1 MNDKPESHNTTL
13 LVSMHPDLKNHIRA
27 GAERDYITM
36 AEVIRKLIIADMR
49 KNP

>member
-1 MNDKPESHNTTL
+1 MNDKPESHNKTI
-13 LVSMHPDLKNHIRA
+13 LVSLHPDLKAHIRA
-27 GAERDYITM
+27 EAARDYISM